1 MQCPKC
7 KESLVD
13 FNLFGSLKA
22 ESCQTCQ
29 GQWVDGDEYQQWRQQ
44 QAKVTV
50 DPIKVLRANL
60 SAYLVPAEFDTKTG
74 LCPQCQRILSRT
86 RVSTEPFFY
95 LEQCL
100 SCNGV
105 WFDRDEAAILQQ
117 LKLHNQIEILS
128 SGSWQS
134 QVRSAQMLLSE
145 KEAIIEKLG
154 IDIAQQVFELAEI
167 LTKDP
172 NGDFAVAYLMRR
184 FERESPFMQQSQV

>member
-7 KESLVD
+7 KELLTNSQ
-13 FNLFGSLKA
+13 LFGSLKA
-22 ESCQTCQ
+22 DACATCA
-29 GQWVDGDEYQQWRQQ
+29 GQWVDGDEYQQWRQVQ
-44 QAKVTV
+44 NRATV
-50 DPIKVLRANL
+50 DPMKVLRANL
-60 SAYLVPAEFDTKTG
+60 TAYKVPAETDTKTG

-105 WFDRDEAAILQQ
+105 WFDQDEAAILQQ
-117 LKLHNQIEILS
+117 LKLHDQIEILS

-134 QVRSAQMLLSE
+134 QVRSAQMLLNE
-145 KEAIIEKLG
+145 KEAVIEKLG

-167 LTKDP
+167 LTEEP

-184 FERESPFMQQSQV
+184 FERDSPFMQQSQV

>member
-7 KESLVD
+7 KEPLTQSQ
-13 FNLFGSLKA
+13 LFATLNA
-22 ESCQTCQ
+22 ESCTACA
-29 GQWVDGDEYQQWRQQ
+29 GQWVDGDEYQQWRQAQ
-44 QAKVTV
+44 TKTTV
-50 DPIKVLRANL
+50 DPVKVLRANL
-60 SAYLVPAEFDTKTG
+60 AAYKVPAETDTKTG

-128 SGSWQS
+128 SGTWQS
-134 QVRSAQMLLSE
+134 QIRSAQMLLSE
-145 KEAIIEKLG
+145 KEAVIEKLG

-167 LTKDP
+167 LTEEP

>member
-7 KESLVD
+7 KEPLTNSQ
-13 FNLFGSLKA
+13 LFGNLKVEA
-22 ESCQTCQ
+22 CATCN
-29 GQWVDGDEYQQWRQQ
+29 GQWVEGDEYQQWRQAQ
-44 QAKVTV
+44 TRATV

-60 SAYLVPAEFDTKTG
+60 SAYKVPAESDTKTG

-117 LKLHNQIEILS
+117 LKLHDQIETLS
-128 SGSWQS
+128 SGTWQS
-134 QVRSAQMLLSE
+134 QIRAAQMLLNE
-145 KEAIIEKLG
+145 KEAVIEKLG

-167 LTKDP
+167 LTEEP

-184 FERESPFMQQSQV
+184 FERDSPFMQQSQV

>member
-7 KESLVD
+7 KEALVD

-22 ESCQTCQ
+22 ESCPTCQ

-44 QAKVTV
+44 QTRATV
-50 DPIKVLRANL
+50 DPVKVLRANL
-60 SAYLVPAEFDTKTG
+60 SAYTVPAEFDTKTG
-74 LCPQCQRILSRT
+74 LCPLCQRILSRT

-105 WFDRDEAAILQQ
+105 WFDRDEAAVLQQ
-117 LKLHNQIEILS
+117 LKLHDQIEMLS
-128 SGSWQS
+128 SGTWQS

-145 KEAIIEKLG
+145 KEAVIEKLG

-167 LTKDP
+167 LTEEP

>member
-7 KESLVD
+7 KEALVD

-44 QAKVTV
+44 QTRATV
-50 DPIKVLRANL
+50 DPVKVLRANL
-60 SAYLVPAEFDTKTG
+60 SAYTVPAEFDTKTG
-74 LCPQCQRILSRT
+74 LCPICQRILSRT

-105 WFDRDEAAILQQ
+105 WFDRDEAAILRQ
-117 LKLHNQIEILS
+117 LKLHDQIEMLS
-128 SGSWQS
+128 SGNWQS

-145 KEAIIEKLG
+145 KEAVIEKLG

-167 LTKDP
+167 LTEEP